1 MKIFDYRLCEM
12 LLNVNCNACVYLGHV
27 ITMQLVFSLLE
38 GSVILLNLGLQSLFI
53 IQVLGRPSGK
63 FGNTLEESSAGSW
76 TQTQTETS
84 VMVINNTCILG
95 KRKFS
100 SIIKFS
106 STILTAVFILQS
118 LKRDR
123 C

>member
-12 LLNVNCNACVYLGHV
+12 LLNVNCKVACVYLGHM
-27 ITMQLVFSLLE
+27 ITMQLMFSLLE
-38 GSVILLNLGLQSLFI
+38 GSVILTNLGLQSLFI

-84 VMVINNTCILG
+84 VREINNMTL
-95 KRKFS
+95 
-100 SIIKFS
+100 
-106 STILTAVFILQS
+106 
-118 LKRDR
+118 
-123 C
+123 